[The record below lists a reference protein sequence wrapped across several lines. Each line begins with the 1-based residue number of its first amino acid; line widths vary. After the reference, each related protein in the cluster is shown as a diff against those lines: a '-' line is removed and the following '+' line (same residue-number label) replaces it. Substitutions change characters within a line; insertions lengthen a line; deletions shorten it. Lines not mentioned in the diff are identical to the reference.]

1 MSSFE
6 MIGVTL
12 KEDFVRVGQIRVLFL
27 LEFALGQM
35 VRSGVM
41 DTSVV
46 GVGGLGGG

>member
-6 MIGVTL
+6 MIGVTV
-12 KEDFVRVGQIRVLFL
+12 KKDFGRVGWIWVLFL

-41 DTSVV
+41 ETSVV
-46 GVGGLGGG
+46 GVKGKGMT